1 MPVTGLEYM
10 GFDAYL
16 FDVKFRKPI
25 PEADIV
31 GVFGAI
37 GMAHLTERQVG
48 ETGKS
53 YREYYFELRT
63 QNGLT
68 EAHCYLSPRD
78 SLLDH
83 FNMRFSIGNP
93 KTVVGQTFALL
104 KKLHESHPVDVCDT
118 EIHNHFFSNPINAP
132 EHLAATKVN
141 GNYFIPIDELAFIQN
156 ELGLLKREIV
166 CRNKRGVIPK
176 KLFS

>member
-1 MPVTGLEYM
+1 M

-16 FDVKFRKPI
+16 FDVKLRKPI

-37 GMAHLTERQVG
+37 GMVHLAERHVG
-48 ETGKS
+48 KNGKS
-53 YREYYFELRT
+53 YSGYYFELRT

-68 EAHCYLSPRD
+68 EAHCLLSPRD
-78 SLLDH
+78 SFLNY

-104 KKLHESHPVDVCDT
+104 QKLHESHPVNVCDT
-118 EIHNHFFSNPINAP
+118 EIGNHFFRNLIDAP
-132 EHLAATKVN
+132 KHLAETKVN
-141 GNYFIPIDELAFIQN
+141 GNYFIPIDELVFVRN
-156 ELGLLKREIV
+156 ELGLLKREIF
-166 CRNKRGVIPK
+166 CRNLANR
-176 KLFS
+176 

>member
-1 MPVTGLEYM
+1 M

-16 FDVKFRKPI
+16 FDVKLRKPI

-37 GMAHLTERQVG
+37 GMVHLAERHVG
-48 ETGKS
+48 KNGKS
-53 YREYYFELRT
+53 YSGYYFELRT
-63 QNGLT
+63 QNGLM
-68 EAHCYLSPRD
+68 EAPCLLSPRD
-78 SLLDH
+78 SLLNY

-104 KKLHESHPVDVCDT
+104 KKLHEIHPVDVCDT
-118 EIHNHFFSNPINAP
+118 EIRNHFFRNLIDAP
-132 EHLAATKVN
+132 EHLAKTKVN
-141 GNYFIPIDELAFIQN
+141 GNYFIPIDELVFVRN

-166 CRNKRGVIPK
+166 GRNGRGVIPK